1 MTENT
6 DLMAKDDVWSN
17 VFKVVN
23 LCTETEDAIEDVIAF
38 RRKLELFSVDQ
49 IFDYYF
55 ERETNPKEE
64 FVWCIAS
71 IAYAYFGK
79 VHYGSW
85 FAAQWLLFDIV
96 HGSFGK
102 FTDYLNESLSPH
114 KVIELSDFSMG
125 IASDNYGWGL
135 NANGPY
141 QIYSLIML
149 RKIAGRR
156 RTRPSD
162 DSHCFSR
169 NFYRLKKYN
178 QNWRE
183 LGIFL
188 ETTDAVYFSLAAIL
202 AFSDDETVDIGSL
215 DDATEFTLSICDETS
230 LDDLENIQSIR
241 DIVEKGKTF
250 DSRFDDF
257 SFSREN
263 YVHSVD
269 DRMIEFALGL
279 LSNIERTLNE
289 QA

>member
-6 DLMAKDDVWSN
+6 DLMAKDDLWSN
-17 VFKVVN
+17 VLKVVN
-23 LCTETEDAIEDVIAF
+23 LCTETEDAIEDVLAF
-38 RRKLELFSVDQ
+38 RRKLELLSVNQ

-55 ERETNPKEE
+55 ERETNSKEE
-64 FVWCIAS
+64 FIWCIAS

-79 VHYGSW
+79 VPGSSW
-85 FAAQWLLFDIV
+85 YAAQWLLFDIV

-102 FTDYLNESLSPH
+102 FTDYLNESLSPLE
-114 KVIELSDFSMG
+114 VAELSDFSMG
-125 IASDNYGWGL
+125 IASDNYGWGF
-135 NANGPY
+135 NDNGPY

-149 RKIAGRR
+149 RKIAGHR
-156 RTRPSD
+156 RTWPSD
-162 DSHCFSR
+162 EEHCFSR

-178 QNWRE
+178 HNWRE
-183 LGIFL
+183 LGIFFS
-188 ETTDAVYFSLAAIL
+188 TTDAIYFSLAAIL
-202 AFSDDETVDIGSL
+202 AFSDDETINIGL
-215 DDATEFTLSICDETS
+215 LEDATEFTLSMCDETS
-230 LDDLENIQSIR
+230 LDDLEDIQSIR
-241 DIVEKGKTF
+241 DIVEKGEKF